1 MASPEKIIKYVLG
14 ELNQN
19 LVLLKNIAQDQNV
32 VVAQNKQIIDLLSQ
46 ILCKLDNR
54 NEDTDE
60 PAPVL
65 PENTSDES

>member
-54 NEDTDE
+54 NDDTDE
-60 PAPVL
+60 PDPAS
-65 PENTSDES
+65 PEDTADEP

>member
-54 NEDTDE
+54 NDDTDE
-60 PAPVL
+60 PDLAL
-65 PENTSDES
+65 PEDTADEP

>member
-54 NEDTDE
+54 SDNTDE
-60 PAPVL
+60 PAPAL
-65 PENTSDES
+65 PENTADEP